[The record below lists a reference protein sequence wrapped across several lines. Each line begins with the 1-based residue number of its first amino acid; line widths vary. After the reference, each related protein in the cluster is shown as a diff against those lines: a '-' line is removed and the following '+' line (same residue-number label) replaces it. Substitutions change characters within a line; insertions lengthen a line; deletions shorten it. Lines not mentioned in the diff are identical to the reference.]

1 MNNPVFLRGLNKIY
15 SSFDIFFVDLWG
27 VIHNGV
33 QCYSEALKALKNIK
47 KNKKIILI
55 SNAPRPNYD
64 VQKFLKEINFS
75 KSFYHL
81 LITSGDV
88 TRSYL
93 KNNHKNKS
101 FYHLGPKRDESL
113 FSNLSLKKT
122 SLNKADF
129 VICTGVN
136 NNKDSIKK
144 YYLILKKINKRKLKM
159 ICANPD
165 LIVHRGNKV
174 EYCAGSI
181 AKLYEEMG
189 GKVQYFG
196 KPYKNF
202 YEYIFNILK
211 KKYKKN
217 VIKSKILAI
226 GDNLNTDILGAN
238 NFNVKNLFIAG
249 GIHKSEWNNKSI
261 NLAKFV
267 LNKNFKVNYFQNELT
282 W

>member
-33 QCYSEALKALKNIK
+33 QCYSEALKTLKNIK

-64 VQKFLKEINFS
+64 VKKFLKKINFN

-88 TRSYL
+88 TRAYL
-93 KNNHKNKS
+93 KNNYKNKL

-144 YYLILKKINKRKLKM
+144 YYSILKKINNRKLKM

-165 LIVHRGNKV
+165 LIVHRGNTV

-181 AKLYEEMG
+181 AKLYEKMG

-196 KPYKNF
+196 KPYKHF

-217 VIKSKILAI
+217 IMKRKILAI

-249 GIHKSEWNNKSI
+249 GIHKSEWNNKNI

-267 LNKNFKVNYFQNELT
+267 LNKNFKINYFQNELT

>member
-64 VQKFLKEINFS
+64 VKKFLKKINFN

-88 TRSYL
+88 TRAYL
-93 KNNHKNKS
+93 KNNYKNKL

-144 YYLILKKINKRKLKM
+144 YYSILKKINNRKLKM

-165 LIVHRGNKV
+165 LIVHRGNTV

-181 AKLYEEMG
+181 AKLYEKMG

-196 KPYKNF
+196 KPYKHF

-217 VIKSKILAI
+217 IMKRKILAI

-238 NFNVKNLFIAG
+238 NFNFKNLFIAG
-249 GIHKSEWNNKSI
+249 GIHKSEWNNKNI

-267 LNKNFKVNYFQNELT
+267 LNKHFKINYFQNELT

>member
-64 VQKFLKEINFS
+64 VQKFLKKINFN

-88 TRSYL
+88 TRAYL
-93 KNNHKNKS
+93 KNNYKNKL

-144 YYLILKKINKRKLKM
+144 YYSILKKINNRKLKM

-165 LIVHRGNKV
+165 LIVHRGNTV

-181 AKLYEEMG
+181 AKLYEKMG

-196 KPYKNF
+196 KPYKHF

-217 VIKSKILAI
+217 IMKRKILAI

-249 GIHKSEWNNKSI
+249 GIHKSEWNNKNI

-267 LNKNFKVNYFQNELT
+267 LNKNFKINYFQNELT

>member
-15 SSFDIFFVDLWG
+15 SSFDIFLVDLWG

-33 QCYSEALKALKNIK
+33 QCYSEASKALKNIK

-64 VQKFLKEINFS
+64 VKKFLKKINFN

-88 TRSYL
+88 TRAYL
-93 KNNHKNKS
+93 KNNYKNKL

-144 YYLILKKINKRKLKM
+144 YYSILKKINNRKLKM

-165 LIVHRGNKV
+165 LIVHRGNTV

-181 AKLYEEMG
+181 AKLYEKMG

-196 KPYKNF
+196 KPYKHF

-217 VIKSKILAI
+217 IMKTKILAI

-249 GIHKSEWNNKSI
+249 GIHKSEWNNKNI

-267 LNKNFKVNYFQNELT
+267 LNKNFKINYFQNELT

>member
-1 MNNPVFLRGLNKIY
+1 
-15 SSFDIFFVDLWG
+15 
-27 VIHNGV
+27 V
-33 QCYSEALKALKNIK
+33 QCYSEALKTLKNIK
-47 KNKKIILI
+47 KSKKIILI

-93 KNNHKNKS
+93 KNNYKNKS

-144 YYLILKKINKRKLKM
+144 YYSILKKINNRKLKM

-181 AKLYEEMG
+181 AKLYEKMG

-196 KPYKNF
+196 KPYKHF

-211 KKYKKN
+211 KKYKKK
-217 VIKSKILAI
+217 IMKSKILAI

-267 LNKNFKVNYFQNELT
+267 LNKNFKINYFQNELT